1 MRNRER
7 KVVERFTVI
16 VFLPTGKERLNDQL
30 KLKWESLKGK
40 SVHDCV
46 RIFLTCTRKWQFFG
60 AKLFKV
66 KASAIQNASE
76 DESEAADCW
85 LAVNEEGISG
95 ITRYYT
101 AQRAGGGG

>member
-1 MRNRER
+1 M
-7 KVVERFTVI
+7 T
-16 VFLPTGKERLNDQL
+16 VFLLPGKERLNDQL

-66 KASAIQNASE
+66 KASAIQNAS
-76 DESEAADCW
+76 DDDSEAADCW

-101 AQRAGGGG
+101 RHQRQIPLQGGLVMTR